1 MEQHTTSMNFSPP
14 ETLLNQWIEEIHNP
28 GCNQV
33 GSDRPLADKAAQWGA
48 DEQLGQVCDWWNLN
62 YPEVTLSALL
72 DAMRP
77 KPKSLAEL
85 AIEEWETLQFDL
97 DMHGIWA
104 SDKIILALKRLKE
117 LEAQQ

>member
-1 MEQHTTSMNFSPP
+1 MNFSPP
-14 ETLLNQWIEEIHNP
+14 ETLLNQWVEEIHNP
-28 GCNQV
+28 GCYQFV
-33 GSDRPLADKAAQWGA
+33 TDRQLADKAAQWGA
-48 DEQLGQVCDWWNLN
+48 DEQLKKVCDWLNLN
-62 YPEVTLSALL
+62 YNYPEATLSALL

-77 KPKSLAEL
+77 KKSLVEF
-85 AIEEWETLQFDL
+85 AIEEWKTLQFDL